1 MEMMEGY
8 QGGNASAQMLS
19 SLICTDNN
27 KESFF
32 RWGFDIFAFGF
43 ILKPV
48 KSRVSGP
55 EKSKVTKNVTKVTKK
70 IDSRKG
76 KELEFC
82 TRGMVLAFFIEKT
95 GEGSTFQ
102 HSMVWRRTVSVLA

>member
-43 ILKPV
+43 IA
-48 KSRVSGP
+48 
-55 EKSKVTKNVTKVTKK
+55 
-70 IDSRKG
+70 
-76 KELEFC
+76 ELAQDFC
-82 TRGMVLAFFIEKT
+82 LGYICIVAFHI
-95 GEGSTFQ
+95 
-102 HSMVWRRTVSVLA
+102 RR

>member
-43 ILKPV
+43 IPKIPQPV
-48 KSRVSGP
+48 
-55 EKSKVTKNVTKVTKK
+55 
-70 IDSRKG
+70 
-76 KELEFC
+76 
-82 TRGMVLAFFIEKT
+82 IE
-95 GEGSTFQ
+95 EQ
-102 HSMVWRRTVSVLA
+102 IE